1 MQSWIDELHF
11 LPTKISNIM
20 ASLTYDSCSKITA
33 TFKTWMR
40 KSAVSWGSGGLD
52 FEAGCWI
59 ATLDACLA
67 GRMGIVD
74 GCAGFVLK
82 PMGSSGDASTVVM
95 AVPVRK
101 GLRPFWMMTMM
112 RRQLLS
118 HGCGCA

>member
-1 MQSWIDELHF
+1 
-11 LPTKISNIM
+11 
-20 ASLTYDSCSKITA
+20 
-33 TFKTWMR
+33 
-40 KSAVSWGSGGLD
+40 
-52 FEAGCWI
+52 
-59 ATLDACLA
+59 
-67 GRMGIVD
+67 MGIVD